1 MPDMAEALEL
11 ALARAIEVSDG
22 EALQHG
28 MIFRSPVGR
37 DSERTPTPLRFFC
50 LPFEDLLIAAPRQRK
65 QRGRIA
71 RDSIAPIWT
80 WLREILLPLETSSYC
95 CAFKSAIAAGD
106 HEQAKAHATDF
117 WRIAGAA
124 LRAALACESG
134 RSAARQV
141 VKNELILADAE
152 EVARLLS
159 IAPAVMTIRDLM
171 VRPVPVLTGELQL
184 SLRKVHDGLVMSAP
198 EAADYVAVIAMNR
211 LARPWETL
219 NLLWHTRDLVRE
231 IICDDIKRYAGVVRE
246 ARYPDFDTD
255 ALLDNIAHF
264 TVLYNGIFERND
276 TLGDRKLRRLL
287 AQGRAMIALALEG
300 FMRRAPQ
307 ALAGA
312 LREPDTEKVELALR
326 TVRLV
331 VGCKSFATAGFLGAS
346 VRQAEEVMC
355 RLLLRH
361 NENLFAERN
370 AGNSGRVGCATAV
383 KLSSVLFGI
392 DHGEFLRRRAAVG
405 A

>member
-11 ALARAIEVSDG
+11 ALARAIEVSDS
-22 EALQHG
+22 EALQHS
-28 MIFRSPVGR
+28 MIFRSPVSR

-65 QRGRIA
+65 QKGRIA

-95 CAFKSAIAAGD
+95 RAFKSAIAAGD
-106 HEQAKAHATDF
+106 HEQAKAHAADF

-134 RSAARQV
+134 CSAARQV

-152 EVARLLS
+152 EVARMLS

-184 SLRKVHDGLVMSAP
+184 SLRKLHDGLVMSAP
-198 EAADYVAVIAMNR
+198 EAADYVAVLAMSR
-211 LARPWETL
+211 LARPWEAL
-219 NLLWHTRDLVRE
+219 NLLWHTPDLVRE
-231 IICDDIKRYAGVVRE
+231 IICDDIKRYAGAVRE
-246 ARYPDFDTD
+246 ARHPDFDVD

-264 TVLYNGIFERND
+264 TALYNGIFERD
-276 TLGDRKLRRLL
+276 TPGDSELRRLL
-287 AQGRAMIALALEG
+287 ARERAMLALALEG
-300 FMRRAPQ
+300 FTQRAPQ

-312 LREPDTEKVELALR
+312 LREPVPEKAELALR
-326 TVRLV
+326 YLHLV
-331 VGCKSFATAGFLGAS
+331 VGCKSFAAAGFLGAS

-355 RLLLRH
+355 RMLLRH

-370 AGNSGRVGCATAV
+370 AGNSPRVGCATAV

-392 DHGEFLRRRAAVG
+392 EHGEFLRRRAAVG